1 MIETMTAC
9 SGLLIYYSSHVSA
22 KMFINSAFVEFWIPP
37 KKKPKTNV
45 VLQNKN
51 INVIFLLRARIKS
64 SSSQNT
70 QQMLLAGPVVYGN
83 LMSSHLH

>member
-37 KKKPKTNV
+37 KKPKTNV

-70 QQMLLAGPVVYGN
+70 QQRLLAGPVVYGN